1 MKKMTNHKF
10 NFVDLFAGIGGFRIA
25 LEKLGGKC
33 IGFSEIE
40 KNAISVY
47 KQNFKSNPNE
57 IEFGSVENLNKIP
70 IDEIDLIV
78 GGVPCQSW
86 SVAGKM
92 KGFEDPRGKLWFD
105 TIRVIKLNKPKSFIL
120 ENVKGLADPRNIENL
135 NLILNEL
142 KSIGYEVSHKVL
154 NSYDFGL
161 PQNRDR
167 IFIVGFSKNIQKDK
181 HFEFPKPVNK
191 EPLLYQFLNFDSTK
205 DFRKEK
211 IKIDSSEI
219 FGNKVPFGRNRFQS
233 DDTLNDFFVFCDT
246 RDGHSTI
253 HSWDIITTTK
263 HEKQICLTLLKNRRK
278 KIYGS
283 QDGNPLSLKN
293 FNELLN
299 NVTQKD
305 LQSLVK
311 KNILREIKG
320 RGYDFVNSK
329 NSSGINGIYRI
340 YLPNS
345 KVFSTLT
352 ATGTKDMISTIE
364 IESDNVS
371 DYKNKFLNEVY
382 KKGNY
387 REITSR
393 ESANLQGFPVDYLLH
408 KDEKNAFILEVE
420 KEYPVY
426 IGKEFWHRFTGDE
439 NFYTDLIQTI
449 VSIANDVDMKSFL
462 DEIVDKLSFKLK
474 EKYKID

>member
-1 MKKMTNHKF
+1 MANHKF
-10 NFVDLFAGIGGFRIA
+10 NFVDLFSGIGGFRIA
-25 LEKLGGKC
+25 LEKHGGLC
-33 IGFSEIE
+33 LGFSEID

-47 KQNFKSNPNE
+47 KQNFKNNPNE
-57 IEFGSVENLNKIP
+57 IEFGSVENINKIP
-70 IDEIDLIV
+70 IEDIDIIV
-78 GGVPCQSW
+78 GGVPCQAW

-120 ENVKGLADPRNIENL
+120 ENVKGLSDPRNIESL

-142 KSIGYEVSHKVL
+142 KSAGYQVFHKVL

-167 IFIVGFSKNIQKDK
+167 IFIVGFRKDFK
-181 HFEFPKPVNK
+181 LESEFKYPKSLNK
-191 EPLLYQFLNFDSTK
+191 KTILYQFLEFDSKQDFTK
-205 DFRKEK
+205 ET
-211 IKIDSSEI
+211 IKLNSNEI
-219 FGNKVPFGRNRFQS
+219 FGDKIPFGRNRFQK
-233 DDTLNDFFVFCDT
+233 DDSLNDFFVFCDT
-246 RDGHSTI
+246 RDGHTTI
-253 HSWDIITTTK
+253 HSWDIINTTK
-263 HEKQICLTLLKNRRK
+263 KEKNICIALLKNRRK
-278 KIYGS
+278 KVYGT

-293 FNELLN
+293 FNELVQ

-305 LQSLVK
+305 LEGLVK

-320 RGYDFVNSK
+320 VGYDFVNSK

-364 IESDNVS
+364 ITSDNVV

-393 ESANLQGFPVDYLLH
+393 ESANLQGFPKEYILH
-408 KDEKNAFILEVE
+408 KDERVAKKQLGNAVSTNVIYYLANNILKTNVLKKQDNESRR
-420 KEYPVY
+420 K
-426 IGKEFWHRFTGDE
+426 RS
-439 NFYTDLIQTI
+439 
-449 VSIANDVDMKSFL
+449 SIK
-462 DEIVDKLSFKLK
+462 
-474 EKYKID
+474 

>member
-1 MKKMTNHKF
+1 MVNHKF

-25 LEKLGGKC
+25 LEKLGGLC
-33 IGFSEIE
+33 IGFSEID
-40 KNAISVY
+40 KNAISTY
-47 KQNFKSNPNE
+47 KQNFKNNPNE
-57 IEFGSVENLNKIP
+57 FEFGSIEKINKIP
-70 IDEIDLIV
+70 FEEIDMIV

-135 NLILNEL
+135 TLILNEL
-142 KSIGYEVSHKVL
+142 KSIGYDVYHKVL

-167 IFIVGFSKNIQKDK
+167 IFIVGFRKNIQLDK
-181 HFEFPKPVNK
+181 HFLFPKPLNK
-191 EPLLYQFLNFDSTK
+191 EPILFQFLNFDSNK
-205 DFRKEK
+205 DFKKEK
-211 IKIDSSEI
+211 IIIESSEI
-219 FGNKVPFGRNRFQS
+219 FGNKVPYGRNRFQS
-233 DDTLNDFFVFCDT
+233 NDSLNDFFVFCDT

-253 HSWDIITTTK
+253 HSWDIIKTTNY
-263 HEKQICLTLLKNRRK
+263 EKEICMILLKNRRK
-278 KIYGS
+278 KIYGI
-283 QDGNPLSLKN
+283 QDGNPLSLKH
-293 FNELLN
+293 FKLLLPN
-299 NVTQKD
+299 ITQSD
-305 LQSLVK
+305 IDGLVK

-320 RGYDFVNSK
+320 VGFDFVNSK

-364 IESDNVS
+364 ITSDNVD
-371 DYKNKFLNEVY
+371 DYKNKFLTEVY

-393 ESANLQGFPVDYLLH
+393 ESANLQGFPKDYKLH
-408 KDEKNAFILEVE
+408 KDERIAKKQLGNAVSTNVIYYLANNILKTNVLKKQDNESRR
-420 KEYPVY
+420 K
-426 IGKEFWHRFTGDE
+426 R
-439 NFYTDLIQTI
+439 N
-449 VSIANDVDMKSFL
+449 SIKQV
-462 DEIVDKLSFKLK
+462 
-474 EKYKID
+474 